1 MKKRNLLLVL
11 AVGLSGC
18 SYVKVTPEGQGIR
31 LVQALDEVSQCKK
44 LGATTTRVLSKFIF
58 ERGKEKVAD
67 ELVSLA
73 RNEAAD
79 MGGDTI
85 VPISEVVEGNR
96 KFGIYKCVNP

>member
-67 ELVSLA
+67 ELAASTSRVTRAPVAVSC
-73 RNEAAD
+73 R
-79 MGGDTI
+79 
-85 VPISEVVEGNR
+85 
-96 KFGIYKCVNP
+96 VNSTNGSPASAGW